1 MNDNIQKGFR
11 EEICKLGVGKA
22 ALTSLKGAHTKATKY
37 LGSKVWPK
45 VIAGT
50 ALAGTAA
57 AVPLV
62 AASALKQKTIRK
74 RKASAR
80 RITGQYQP
88 GAGMIA
94 PPQSY

>member
-1 MNDNIQKGFR
+1 MNENIQKGFR
-11 EEICKLGVGKA
+11 EEICKLGIGRA

-37 LGSKVWPK
+37 LGKKVWPK
-45 VIAGT
+45 VIGGT
-50 ALAGTAA
+50 ALVGAAA

-62 AASALKQKTIRK
+62 AAGAVKQKRIRK
-74 RKASAR
+74 RRAAAR

-94 PPQSY
+94 PPQAY